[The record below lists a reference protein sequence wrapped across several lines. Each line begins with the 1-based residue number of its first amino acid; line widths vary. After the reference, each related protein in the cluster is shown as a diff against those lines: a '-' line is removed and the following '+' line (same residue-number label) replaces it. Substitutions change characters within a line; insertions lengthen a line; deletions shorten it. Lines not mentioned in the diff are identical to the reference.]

1 MTDEFDSFA
10 ALFEAQ
16 PEAQHQQRRPR
27 ALRVGDAT
35 EAVVIH
41 VGAETIFVELGN
53 KQQAMLDT
61 AEVRS
66 EDGSVELKV
75 GDKIRTKVIA
85 VDAETGDV
93 RVGRSFGGG
102 KGGGGGDAA
111 QLQQALAAGIPV
123 EGKVTGVN
131 KGGIEVDLGKG
142 ARGFCPMSQIAQRG
156 GVDANT
162 FVGQTLS
169 FLVTEIKD
177 GGRSIVVSRRKL
189 LEVEGRELRDRA
201 ISSLEKGKIIRGT
214 VTAVREFGAF
224 VDLGGIEGLIPAS
237 ELSHERGI
245 AVADRIKAGE
255 EIEAQVL
262 DIKDD
267 EKGGKRITLSLKALL
282 PAPERPAAKA
292 NAAKQPSAKLAIGAV
307 VKGKVVRIET
317 YGVFV
322 QVEGTEGRDGRGLVP
337 ASELDVPRGAD
348 LRKGFPEGTELVAKV
363 LETGDGRLKLSVKG
377 AKDAAERADFE
388 AHRDQSVTG
397 KSLGTF
403 GDLLKKLKK

>member
-1 MTDEFDSFA
+1 MSDEFDSFA

-16 PEAQHQQRRPR
+16 PEAQQQQRRPR

-41 VGAETIFVELGN
+41 VGAETIFVELGG

-61 AEVRS
+61 LEVRN
-66 EDGSVELKV
+66 EDGTVDLKV

-93 RVGRSFGGG
+93 RVGRSFG
-102 KGGGGGDAA
+102 KAGGGGDAA

-189 LEVEGRELRDRA
+189 LEVEGREVRERA

-245 AVADRIKAGE
+245 AVSDRIKAGE

-267 EKGGKRITLSLKALL
+267 DKGGKRITLSLKSLV
-282 PAPERPAAKA
+282 PAPERAPNANAKA
-292 NAAKQPSAKLAIGAV
+292 RQPSAKLAIGSV

-337 ASELDVPRGAD
+337 ASELGVPRGAD
-348 LRKGFPEGTELVAKV
+348 LRKQFPEGTELVAKV

-377 AKDAAERADFE
+377 AADAAERADFE